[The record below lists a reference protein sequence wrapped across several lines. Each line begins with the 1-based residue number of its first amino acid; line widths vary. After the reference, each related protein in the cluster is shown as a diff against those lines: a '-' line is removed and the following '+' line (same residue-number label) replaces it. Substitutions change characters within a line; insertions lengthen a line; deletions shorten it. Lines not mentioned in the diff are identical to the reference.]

1 MRPSRVEINLS
12 KFEKNVKKARRKIG
26 KGRVLMA
33 VVKADAYGHGS
44 VAISMRAIQ
53 AGADWLGVGIVE
65 EGIELRNAGITA
77 PIQIL
82 SQELEERAE
91 EIVRF
96 ELIPTVCSRGFL
108 FALQREAERQKKK
121 LPVIIMVDTG
131 MGRYGVLPEEFIYFL
146 KTANGL
152 ENIDVIGAM
161 SHFPSADNDP
171 EFTQRQICLFSNLL
185 DIAQSIGIN
194 LKYRSIANS
203 AAFLNHEKLLER
215 FNMFRLGLILYG
227 IPPGPDN
234 SLPYEPIM
242 KVKSK
247 ISFIKTIPPGH
258 SVSYSRSFTAKKP
271 TRVGVVPIGY
281 ADGYDRHLS
290 NRGYM
295 IVHGKKAPIIGNV
308 TMDATMIDLTDIPE
322 ARIGDE
328 VLILGDKVS
337 AWDIARQIETIP
349 YEVVSR
355 MGKRLPRIY
364 ISL

>member
-12 KFEKNVKKARRKIG
+12 DFEENVRKARETIG
-26 KGRVLMA
+26 DNKHLMA
-33 VVKADAYGHGS
+33 VVKADAYGHGA
-44 VAISMRAIQ
+44 VAISIRAIS

-65 EGIELRNAGITA
+65 EGIELRNAGITS

-82 SQELEERAE
+82 SQELEERVE

-96 ELIPTVCSRGFL
+96 DLIPTVCSRGFL
-108 FALQREAERQKKK
+108 FALQREGERQKKK
-121 LPVIIMVDTG
+121 IPVMVMVDTG

-146 KTANGL
+146 KTARGL
-152 ENIDVIGAM
+152 DNIVVIGAM
-161 SHFPSADNDP
+161 SHLPSADTDP
-171 EFTQRQICLFSNLL
+171 EFTDEQLGLFNNLL
-185 DIAQSIGIN
+185 NIAESIGIK

-203 AAFLNHEKLLER
+203 AAFLNHSEKLKN
-215 FNMFRLGLILYG
+215 FNLHRLGLVLYG
-227 IPPGPDN
+227 IPPIPGMK
-234 SLPYEPIM
+234 LPYRPVM
-242 KVKSK
+242 RVKSK

-258 SVSYSRSFTAKKP
+258 SVSYSRTFIAKRP

-295 IVHGKKAPIIGNV
+295 VVHGKRASIIGNV
-308 TMDATMIDLTDIPE
+308 TMDATMIDLTGVPE
-322 ARIGDE
+322 ARVGDE
-328 VLILGDKVS
+328 VLILGENIS
-337 AWDIARQIETIP
+337 AWDIAGLIQTIP

-364 ISL
+364 LS